1 MQNKTRLHQPIRS
14 IMKKEYYYVSL
25 VSSNRRNQREKI
37 LALYLKK
44 YKDCL
49 VEFGEEYTP
58 EVLIDNLNKRLDE
71 INASN
76 KWCRDIHVK
85 RENGM
90 YGEIVLVF
98 ENDSNMNMQSAIMV
112 LRPVRRWVA
121 GSSSNGKSDAE

>member
-14 IMKKEYYYVSL
+14 IMKKEYYYV
-25 VSSNRRNQREKI
+25 VSVSCNRRNMKEKV
-37 LALYLKK
+37 LAEYLKS
-44 YKDCL
+44 YKNCL

-58 EVLIDNLNKRLDE
+58 EVLIADLNQRLDK

-76 KWCRDIHVK
+76 KRCRDIRLK

-90 YGEIVLVF
+90 FGEIVF
-98 ENDSNMNMQSAIMV
+98 EFESDVSSDYQSAIMV

>member
-1 MQNKTRLHQPIRS
+1 
-14 IMKKEYYYVSL
+14 MKKEYYFVVS
-25 VSSNRRNQREKI
+25 VSCNRRNKKENV
-37 LALYLKK
+37 LAEYLKS
-44 YKDCL
+44 YKNCL
-49 VEFGEEYTP
+49 IEFGEEYTP
-58 EVLIDNLNKRLDE
+58 EVLIADLNKRLDE

-76 KWCRDIHVK
+76 KRCRDIHLK

-121 GSSSNGKSDAE
+121 GSSSNGKSEAE

>member
-1 MQNKTRLHQPIRS
+1 
-14 IMKKEYYYVSL
+14 MKKEYYYVSL
-25 VSSNRRNQREKI
+25 VSCNRRNMKERVLGEH
-37 LALYLKK
+37 LKN

-49 VEFGEEYTP
+49 IEFGEEYTP
-58 EVLIDNLNKRLDE
+58 EVLKADLNKRLDE

-76 KWCRDIHVK
+76 KRGMDIRLK

-90 YGEIVLVF
+90 YGEIVF
-98 ENDSNMNMQSAIMV
+98 EFESDVSSDYQSAIMV

>member
-1 MQNKTRLHQPIRS
+1 
-14 IMKKEYYYVSL
+14 MKKEYYFVVS
-25 VSSNRRNQREKI
+25 VSCNRRNMKEKV
-37 LALYLKK
+37 LAEYLKS
-44 YKDCL
+44 YKNCL

-58 EVLIDNLNKRLDE
+58 EVLIADLNKRLDE

-76 KWCRDIHVK
+76 KRGMDIRLN

-90 YGEIVLVF
+90 YGEIVF
-98 ENDSNMNMQSAIMV
+98 EFESDVRSDYQSAIMV